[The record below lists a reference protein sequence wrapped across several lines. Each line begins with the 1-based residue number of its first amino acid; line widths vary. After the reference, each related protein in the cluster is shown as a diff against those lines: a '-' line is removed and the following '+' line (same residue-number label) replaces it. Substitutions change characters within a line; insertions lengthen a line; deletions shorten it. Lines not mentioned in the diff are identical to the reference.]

1 MRGYLPKFSSKLPG
15 KESNPM
21 VVDDK
26 VHLSKG
32 TIQRA
37 KRSGQ
42 HQQQLANDLENKD
55 DRCNQYNS

>member
-1 MRGYLPKFSSKLPG
+1 M
-15 KESNPM
+15 
-21 VVDDK
+21 
-26 VHLSKG
+26 HLSKG